1 MEKKLSELLK
11 LVISDCNLARKF
23 YHDDSIMTSSQA
35 FILCDQLAGLSA
47 IDFRYFTFYSFR
59 LLTFDLFSFC
69 FKQDGPIIAPVLLNG
84 LDTDVIDLTPFLCYK
99 SRQ

>member
-11 LVISDCNLARKF
+11 LTISDCQLARKF
-23 YHDDSIMTSSQA
+23 YYDDSILTSNQA

-47 IDFRYFTFYSFR
+47 LD
-59 LLTFDLFSFC
+59 FSFC
-69 FKQDGPIIAPVLLNG
+69 FKQDAPLLSPTVGNA
-84 LDTDVIDLTPFLCYK
+84 LDTDVIDLTPYLSYK